1 MKKRV
6 ISWLLCL
13 ALCLSMLPMAALAE
27 DVQAPEGPAPSMNEP
42 QPEPRAKENETPA
55 PEPEK
60 KVQSELMTAEKLLM
74 PLASGE
80 TFSLSPIYVMQ
91 NSAEISDDITDT
103 GVLKQSVNVVIY
115 IYGLTKDQVASLL
128 PATVHGIKA
137 SVDGVEVSSG
147 GFYDET
153 AGGWR
158 HTWSF
163 TPTKNEYTIDF
174 SINYEG
180 TEQTAQR
187 TIKFESCKHPS
198 RNNAGKCSQ
207 CGATLVAEINSAT
220 YYASLS
226 EALDAA
232 QTIDDCT
239 ITLLD
244 DAGLSGDY
252 TVTKGKFT
260 IDLKTFSQGSG
271 TINVAGT
278 ADVTVKNESAG
289 QFEGNFCWSGAD
301 AKLTLAE
308 GSAYANLS
316 VAVTGKTVADLLPGG
331 CGYQV
336 SGNWVS
342 ESALSQTTIQN
353 VLVKKAPFT
362 VGDFSVNSSAYYINV
377 PFTISAS
384 VRSSSFPNGHIDFD
398 YCLYID
404 GIQKKTGNQNTYYQL
419 SMDCTLEDG
428 NQHTAKLVVSYNGYS
443 VTKTLMLQAVA
454 CPHTIIGQ
462 TTGQC
467 NVCKLQMAAYVLDK
481 GKYVQDRRYYKTF
494 KEALD
499 NVWIT
504 LGTTDCTLGIFEDT
518 TVSSAITKDLIFQ
531 KHTLTLCLNGKT
543 LECTGE
549 ALFRALKLWDLIIQ
563 GENGTLK
570 ANSSTGV
577 INASSG
583 ASLIIYGPI
592 TITNTNQN
600 GYGIYTQGSSG
611 DLANVEIHANKGNSV
626 GSLYV
631 NGGNVR
637 LNSGTAG
644 KVEVQ
649 GLNSLFYVAGGGNAA
664 VAGAVTVQGNG
675 RLATGYG
682 YNPVFE
688 DVVTI
693 KSDGWASLRQGEF
706 RKTLKLEPGT
716 YNKTLRGLLSNGADD
731 FYIGGVYQKDAK
743 EQTEISA
750 DGENYVTIGRGH
762 THDYDDNG
770 KCRYCDAEA
779 EAKLYF
785 EDNGVSKNEFG
796 SFTTMLAKAQDYENS
811 SLVLW
816 KDSMLYSDATVT
828 KGKFYISGGT
838 KRLQSNGTAALVIS
852 GGDVQITEI
861 TVDRLKVKDTGK
873 LTLNGGKYYAIDVTD
888 STYANYG
895 GILGAAKGY
904 KTASGWET
912 ASTIGADEKSFT
924 VTGTPKEVAFLPLRS
939 VTISLDGEMTVP
951 YGTSVKFTATVESNS
966 SSGIT
971 YKWFCDG
978 VEIPDETTNELTVTK
993 DIGSYEYR
1001 CDVTRDGY
1009 TLSSN
1014 TVQLTVQRIDLSSA
1028 ALSATIQTRAYDGT
1042 TSAKIEDGSSLTL
1055 GNMTVPASA
1064 YTLSAV
1070 FADRNVGADK
1080 DVTVTVTLTNTNY
1093 CFGYD
1098 ANKRPIME
1106 ETFETTGT
1114 ITKNTSHM
1122 EQTKTVDVYSGIA
1135 HTYTIDL
1142 DACLSNLQNL
1152 GFESYEITEKN
1163 IVVAKLIDAN
1173 QVVLE
1178 GHSLKIPVKAVV
1190 TAPDTEAAQFT
1201 ITVTC
1206 KNYSNVTIRVRVI
1219 TKDRLQVTASATPS
1233 KTELTYGKRLDTIA
1247 LSGTTDPTTIQGTF
1261 AWQTPDAI
1269 LDAGRHA
1276 DLVWKFIPA
1285 DYTYA
1290 EASGTAEIIVKQAK
1304 LTDPAPVTLTVYNGW
1319 AGTYEAALPELPTLE
1334 EGLRFGD
1341 SAVYGAPVVSADEYY
1356 SSGATLKMVGGKQ
1369 GVSIPILKNET
1380 TKEGQVGT
1388 ITVQYTSQNY
1398 EPVTLA
1404 INLVAKNRTA
1414 PTFIL
1419 TADHDT
1425 LSGGGKVTLTLE
1437 RGNLPDGA
1445 VVTVSGTDEAGNAV
1459 TLTDNG
1465 DGTYSA
1471 TLPNKTQ
1478 TYTFIAAYDGSQTIA
1493 PKTDFTTVKV
1503 QQRSSGGG
1511 EPAKPSF
1518 PVKISNS
1525 GDKKTAEIDLS
1536 GTKSGITDVTLPTD
1550 AVKKIVDSDVVSLT
1564 VKLPDVTVSFDDKA
1578 LAAVAEQ
1585 SSGADLSLSVNVGTA
1600 NNSNLTDAQKNAI
1613 TGARELSVIEVSLS
1627 SNGEKISN
1635 FNGGSVTIDVPF
1647 QWSMKGLLR
1656 AYYIDENG
1664 NKSAIDVT
1672 YKNGVAT
1679 LVLNHFSTYVVEAV
1693 DALSFTDVSAKA
1705 YHFDAVAWAVKN
1717 KITSGQSD
1725 TLFAPDASCT
1735 RAQMVTFLWR
1745 ANGSPEPTVTELP
1758 FTDVAADAYYAK
1770 AVLWAVENGITT
1782 GTSDT
1787 TFDPDGVVTRAE
1799 AVTFLWRS
1807 AGNPAA
1813 EGKLFADVE
1822 STKYYAEAVRWAVA
1836 NGVTKGVSDTSF
1848 APGSACTR
1856 AQIVTFLY
1864 RNCTNK

>member
-74 PLASGE
+74 PLSDETPSYVVGE
-80 TFSLSPIYVMQ
+80 IRTEQNNEVIGTEGILGELTRISITISNLTTQEIYDLVNTSKNATLLVNDKSVSLSIGG
-91 NSAEISDDITDT
+91 SDDSQY
-103 GVLKQSVNVVIY
+103 VY
-115 IYGLTKDQVASLL
+115 
-128 PATVHGIKA
+128 
-137 SVDGVEVSSG
+137 
-147 GFYDET
+147 YD
-153 AGGWR
+153 
-158 HTWSF
+158 F
-163 TPTKNEYTIDF
+163 TPNEESYTVVF
-174 SINYEG
+174 SITG
-180 TEQTAQR
+180 TDIEKKCTLSFKKCTHVNDDGR
-187 TIKFESCKHPS
+187 
-198 RNNAGKCSQ
+198 CSQ

-220 YYASLS
+220 YYETLT

-232 QTIDDCT
+232 QTEANSGCTVTLINNSSLATDYT
-239 ITLLD
+239 ITQ
-244 DAGLSGDY
+244 GN
-252 TVTKGKFT
+252 FT
-260 IDLKTFSQGSG
+260 IDLHKYEQGTG
-271 TINVAGT
+271 TIYVSGT

-289 QFEGNFCWSGAD
+289 QFEGNFCWSSAD

-308 GSAYANLS
+308 NSAYAKLS
-316 VAVTGKTVADLLPGG
+316 VTVDGKTVADLLPGG
-331 CGYQV
+331 CGYQAS

-342 ESALSQTTIQN
+342 ESELSKTTIQN

-362 VGDFSVNSSAYYINV
+362 VNYFSVNSSAYYINV

-398 YCLYID
+398 YYLYID
-404 GIQKKTGNQNTYYQL
+404 GIEKKTGNQNTHSQL
-419 SMDCTLEDG
+419 SMDDCTLEDG

-454 CPHTIIGQ
+454 CPHTTIGQ

-467 NVCKLQMAAYVLDK
+467 TVCNLQMAAYVLDK
-481 GKYVQDRRYYKTF
+481 GKYVQNRRYYKTF

-518 TVSSAITKDLIFQ
+518 TVSSAITRDLISQ
-531 KHTLTLCLNGKT
+531 RHTLTLCLNGKT

-583 ASLIIYGPI
+583 ASLTIYGPI

-611 DLANVEIHANKGNSV
+611 DLANVEIYADKGNSV

-631 NGGNVR
+631 NGGKVR
-637 LNSGTAG
+637 LNGGTAG
-644 KVEVQ
+644 KVKVQ
-649 GLNSLFYVAGGGNAA
+649 GSNSLFYVAGGGRAA
-664 VAGAVTVQGNG
+664 VSGTVTVQGNG
-675 RLATGYG
+675 KLETGDG
-682 YNPVFE
+682 HNPVFE
-688 DVVTI
+688 DDVTI

-706 RKTLKLEPGT
+706 RKTLKIEPGIK
-716 YNKTLRGLLSNGADD
+716 KTLRGLLYNGADD
-731 FYIGGVYQKDAK
+731 FYIGGVYQKNAK

-779 EAKLYF
+779 EAKLYH
-785 EDNGVSKNEFG
+785 EAGNYNDYEFG

-816 KDSMLYSDATVT
+816 KDAMLYSNATVT

-861 TVDRLKVKDTGK
+861 TVDRLKVTGEGK
-873 LTLNGGKYYAIDVTD
+873 LTLNGGKYYAIDVAG
-888 STYANYG
+888 STYENYG
-895 GILGAAKGY
+895 KLLATNRAFKHQSTWES
-904 KTASGWET
+904 KTSITG
-912 ASTIGADEKSFT
+912 KSFDVTSTNAPKSVEKPPFDSVAVTPTIWT
-924 VTGTPKEVAFLPLRS
+924 VDYGEP
-939 VTISLDGEMTVP
+939 VT
-951 YGTSVKFTATVESNS
+951 FTATVIRDDS
-966 SSGIT
+966 SRALSYQWYT
-971 YKWFCDG
+971 VASDG
-978 VEIPDETTNELTVTK
+978 TKTEIEGKTNATLTVNEAVGT
-993 DIGSYEYR
+993 YQYL
-1001 CDVTRDGY
+1001 CQVTCEDY

-1014 TVQLTVQRIDLSSA
+1014 TVQLTVQRIDLSDA
-1028 ALSATIQTRAYDGT
+1028 VLSATIQTRAYDGT

-1055 GNMTVPASA
+1055 GNLTVPASA

-1070 FADRNVGADK
+1070 FADKNARENK
-1080 DVTVTVTLTNTNY
+1080 NVTVTVTLTNPNY
-1093 CFGYD
+1093 CFGYKSD
-1098 ANKRPIME
+1098 GTPIME
-1106 ETFETTGT
+1106 KTFQTTGT
-1114 ITKNTSHM
+1114 ITQNTQFNLISKNENIYNSAAYTYEFDLDSYLTAIKDNLGTM
-1122 EQTKTVDVYSGIA
+1122 SYGTPEPNNSLQSGIGTPVLDG
-1135 HTYTIDL
+1135 HTL
-1142 DACLSNLQNL
+1142 
-1152 GFESYEITEKN
+1152 
-1163 IVVAKLIDAN
+1163 KL
-1173 QVVLE
+1173 
-1178 GHSLKIPVKAVV
+1178 PVKAIRWASETSLGRITIPVNSQNYANV
-1190 TAPDTEAAQFT
+1190 SIEICLKLVERTA
-1201 ITVTC
+1201 
-1206 KNYSNVTIRVRVI
+1206 
-1219 TKDRLQVTASATPS
+1219 VTASATPS
-1233 KTELTYGKRLDTIA
+1233 KTELTYGEKLDTIA
-1247 LSGTTDPTTIQGTF
+1247 LSGTTDPMIPGTF

-1290 EASGTAEIIVKQAK
+1290 EASGTAEITVKQAK
-1304 LTDPAPVTLTVYNGW
+1304 LTDPAPVTLTIYNGW
-1319 AGTYEAALPELPTLE
+1319 AGTYEAALPELPALA
-1334 EGLRFGD
+1334 EGLYFGKNT
-1341 SAVYGAPVVSADEYY
+1341 AYGEPDVSAGGYY
-1356 SSGATLKMVGGKQ
+1356 SSGAELKTVNGKQ

-1380 TKEGQVGT
+1380 AKEGKVGT

-1398 EPVTLA
+1398 KPVTLD
-1404 INLVAKNRTA
+1404 INLVAKNRTV

-1465 DGTYSA
+1465 NGTYSA

-1478 TYTFIAAYDGSQTIA
+1478 TYTFIAAYDGIQTIA

-1525 GDKKTAEIDLS
+1525 GDGVAKVD
-1536 GTKSGITDVTLPTD
+1536 KSYASAG
-1550 AVKKIVDSDVVSLT
+1550 
-1564 VKLPDVTVSFDDKA
+1564 DK
-1578 LAAVAEQ
+1578 
-1585 SSGADLSLSVNVGTA
+1585 
-1600 NNSNLTDAQKNAI
+1600 
-1613 TGARELSVIEVSLS
+1613 
-1627 SNGEKISN
+1627 
-1635 FNGGSVTIDVPF
+1635 VTITVTPGRNATVQHITVTDEDGERLKLTENRDGTYSFTMPNGAANVYARFSGSGLPFADVPSGS
-1647 QWSMKGLLR
+1647 WYYDDVAYVYDTGLMTGLTATTFGPNLSTTR
-1656 AYYIDENG
+1656 GMIVTILWRMENEPAAKHGCPFADVRRGSYYEQAIAWASENG
-1664 NKSAIDVT
+1664 IVT
-1672 YKNGVAT
+1672 G
-1679 LVLNHFSTYVVEAV
+1679 
-1693 DALSFTDVSAKA
+1693 
-1705 YHFDAVAWAVKN
+1705 FDAS
-1717 KITSGQSD
+1717 T
-1725 TLFAPDASCT
+1725 FAPDRAITREQLAAILFRFAAYRGMDAVTLRENLSSFQDQAAISAYAVSALNWAVGEGLMQGTGDKLEPTGNAT
-1735 RAQMVTFLWR
+1735 RAQ
-1745 ANGSPEPTVTELP
+1745 
-1758 FTDVAADAYYAK
+1758 VAAM
-1770 AVLWAVENGITT
+1770 LRR
-1782 GTSDT
+1782 
-1787 TFDPDGVVTRAE
+1787 FM
-1799 AVTFLWRS
+1799 
-1807 AGNPAA
+1807 
-1813 EGKLFADVE
+1813 
-1822 STKYYAEAVRWAVA
+1822 
-1836 NGVTKGVSDTSF
+1836 
-1848 APGSACTR
+1848 
-1856 AQIVTFLY
+1856 Q
-1864 RNCTNK
+1864 RNF

>member
-42 QPEPRAKENETPA
+42 QPEPRAKENETPT

-91 NSAEISDDITDT
+91 NSAEILDDITDT
-103 GVLKQSVNVVIY
+103 GVLNQSVNVVIY
-115 IYGLTKDQVASLL
+115 IYGLTRDQVASLL

-147 GFYDET
+147 GSYDET

-174 SINYEG
+174 SINYDG

-207 CGATLVAEINSAT
+207 CGAALVAEINSAT

-278 ADVTVKNESAG
+278 AYVTVKNKSAG
-289 QFEGNFCWSGAD
+289 QFEGNFCWSSAD

-308 GSAYANLS
+308 NSAYANLT
-316 VAVTGKTVADLLPGG
+316 VTAAGKTIADLLPVG

-342 ESALSQTTIQN
+342 ESELSQTTIQN
-353 VLVKKAPFT
+353 VLVKTAPFT
-362 VGDFSVNSSAYYINV
+362 VGDFIVNSSAYYINV

-404 GIQKKTGNQNTYYQL
+404 GIEKKTGNQNTRSQL
-419 SMDCTLEDG
+419 SMDDCTLEDG

-443 VTKTLMLQAVA
+443 VTKTLVLQAVA
-454 CPHTIIGQ
+454 CPHTTIGQ

-494 KEALD
+494 KDALD
-499 NVWIT
+499 NVWVT

-518 TVSSAITKDLIFQ
+518 TVSSAITKDLISQ
-531 KHTLTLCLNGKT
+531 RHTLTLCLNGKT
-543 LECTGE
+543 LECTGD
-549 ALFRALKLWDLIIQ
+549 ALFRALKLWNLIIQ

-583 ASLIIYGPI
+583 ASLTIYGPI

-611 DLANVEIHANKGNSV
+611 DLANVEIYADKGNSV
-626 GSLYV
+626 GGLYV

-644 KVEVQ
+644 KIEVR
-649 GLNSLFYVAGGGNAA
+649 GLNSLCYVAGGGNAA
-664 VAGAVTVQGNG
+664 VSGTVTAQENG
-675 RLATGYG
+675 KLETGDG

-688 DVVTI
+688 DDVTI

-706 RKTLKLEPGT
+706 RKTLKMEPGIK
-716 YNKTLRGLLSNGADD
+716 KTLRGLLYNGADD
-731 FYIGGVYQKDAK
+731 FYIGGVYQKNAK

-762 THDYDDNG
+762 THDYDDTG
-770 KCRYCDAEA
+770 KCKLCDAEA

-811 SLVLW
+811 NLVLW

-828 KGKFYISGGT
+828 KGKFYISGGPNR
-838 KRLQSNGTAALVIS
+838 RLQSNGVAALVIS

-888 STYANYG
+888 STYENYG
-895 GILGAAKGY
+895 KLLATNRAFKHQSTWES
-904 KTASGWET
+904 KTSITG
-912 ASTIGADEKSFT
+912 KSFDVTSTNAPKSVEKPPFDSVAVTPTIWT
-924 VTGTPKEVAFLPLRS
+924 VDYGKP
-939 VTISLDGEMTVP
+939 VTFI
-951 YGTSVKFTATVESNS
+951 AT
-966 SSGIT
+966 
-971 YKWFCDG
+971 
-978 VEIPDETTNELTVTK
+978 
-993 DIGSYEYR
+993 
-1001 CDVTRDGY
+1001 VTRDDSSKTLSYQWYTVAIDGTKTAIEGATGATLTVNEAVGSYRYKCEVTCEDY

-1014 TVQLTVQRIDLSSA
+1014 TVQLTVQRIDLSDA
-1028 ALSATIQTRAYDGT
+1028 VLSATIQTRAYDGT

-1055 GNMTVPASA
+1055 GNLTVPASA

-1070 FADRNVGADK
+1070 FADKNAGENK
-1080 DVTVTVTLTNTNY
+1080 NKNVTVTVKLTNTNY
-1093 CFGYD
+1093 CFGYKSD
-1098 ANKRPIME
+1098 GTLIME
-1106 ETFETTGT
+1106 KTFQTTGT
-1114 ITKNTSHM
+1114 ITKNTDSR
-1122 EQTKTVDVYSGIA
+1122 EPISVDENIYNSAA
-1135 HTYTIDL
+1135 HTYKFDL
-1142 DACLSNLQNL
+1142 DSYLTAIKDDLGTMSYGMPQPQSLQS
-1152 GFESYEITEKN
+1152 GIGTP
-1163 IVVAKLIDAN
+1163 
-1173 QVVLE
+1173 VLE
-1178 GHSLKIPVKAVV
+1178 GHTLKLPVSAIRWASETLLGRITIPVNSQNYANVSIEICLNLVERTAV
-1190 TAPDTEAAQFT
+1190 TAT
-1201 ITVTC
+1201 
-1206 KNYSNVTIRVRVI
+1206 
-1219 TKDRLQVTASATPS
+1219 ATPS
-1233 KTELTYGKRLDTIA
+1233 KTELTYGERLNTIT
-1247 LSGTTDPTTIQGTF
+1247 LSGTTDPTTQGTF
-1261 AWQTPDAI
+1261 AWRTPDAI
-1269 LDAGRHA
+1269 LDAGTYK
-1276 DLVWKFIPA
+1276 DLVWKFIPV

-1290 EASGTAEIIVKQAK
+1290 EASGTAAITVKQAR
-1304 LTDPAPVTLTVYNGW
+1304 LTDPAPVTLTIYNGW
-1319 AGTYEAALPELPTLE
+1319 AGTYEAALPDLPTLE

-1341 SAVYGAPVVSADEYY
+1341 SAAYGAPVVSASGYY

-1398 EPVTLA
+1398 EPVTLT

-1465 DGTYSA
+1465 NGTYSA

-1478 TYTFIAAYDGSQTIA
+1478 TYTFIAAYDGIQTIA

-1525 GDKKTAEIDLS
+1525 GDGVAKVDKSYANAGDKVTITVTPGRNATVQHITVTDEDGQRLKLTENRD
-1536 GTKSGITDVTLPTD
+1536 GTY
-1550 AVKKIVDSDVVSLT
+1550 
-1564 VKLPDVTVSFDDKA
+1564 SFTMP
-1578 LAAVAEQ
+1578 
-1585 SSGADLSLSVNVGTA
+1585 SGTA
-1600 NNSNLTDAQKNAI
+1600 NVYVRFSGSGLPFADVPSGSWYYDDVAYVYDTGLMTGLTVTAFGPNLSTTRGMI
-1613 TGARELSVIEVSLS
+1613 
-1627 SNGEKISN
+1627 
-1635 FNGGSVTIDVPF
+1635 VTILWRMENEPAAKHGCPFADVRRG
-1647 QWSMKGLLR
+1647 S
-1656 AYYIDENG
+1656 YYEQAIAWASENG
-1664 NKSAIDVT
+1664 IVT
-1672 YKNGVAT
+1672 G
-1679 LVLNHFSTYVVEAV
+1679 
-1693 DALSFTDVSAKA
+1693 
-1705 YHFDAVAWAVKN
+1705 FDAS
-1717 KITSGQSD
+1717 T
-1725 TLFAPDASCT
+1725 FAPDRAITREQLAAILFRFAAYRGMDAVTLRENLSSFQDQAAISAYAVSALNWAVGEGLMQGTGDKLEPTGSAT
-1735 RAQMVTFLWR
+1735 RAQ
-1745 ANGSPEPTVTELP
+1745 
-1758 FTDVAADAYYAK
+1758 VAAM
-1770 AVLWAVENGITT
+1770 LRR
-1782 GTSDT
+1782 
-1787 TFDPDGVVTRAE
+1787 FM
-1799 AVTFLWRS
+1799 
-1807 AGNPAA
+1807 
-1813 EGKLFADVE
+1813 
-1822 STKYYAEAVRWAVA
+1822 
-1836 NGVTKGVSDTSF
+1836 
-1848 APGSACTR
+1848 
-1856 AQIVTFLY
+1856 Q
-1864 RNCTNK
+1864 RNF

>member
-1 MKKRV
+1 M
-6 ISWLLCL
+6 
-13 ALCLSMLPMAALAE
+13 
-27 DVQAPEGPAPSMNEP
+27 
-42 QPEPRAKENETPA
+42 
-55 PEPEK
+55 
-60 KVQSELMTAEKLLM
+60 
-74 PLASGE
+74 
-80 TFSLSPIYVMQ
+80 
-91 NSAEISDDITDT
+91 
-103 GVLKQSVNVVIY
+103 
-115 IYGLTKDQVASLL
+115 
-128 PATVHGIKA
+128 
-137 SVDGVEVSSG
+137 
-147 GFYDET
+147 
-153 AGGWR
+153 
-158 HTWSF
+158 
-163 TPTKNEYTIDF
+163 
-174 SINYEG
+174 
-180 TEQTAQR
+180 
-187 TIKFESCKHPS
+187 
-198 RNNAGKCSQ
+198 
-207 CGATLVAEINSAT
+207 AEINSAT

-289 QFEGNFCWSGAD
+289 QFEGNFCWSSAD

-308 GSAYANLS
+308 GSAYADLS
-316 VAVTGKTVADLLPGG
+316 VTAAGKTIADLLPGD

-342 ESALSQTTIQN
+342 ESELSQTTVQN
-353 VLVKKAPFT
+353 ILVKKAPFT
-362 VGDFSVNSSAYYINV
+362 VGYFSVNSSAYYINV

-384 VRSSSFPNGHIDFD
+384 VRSSSFPNGDIDFN

-404 GIQKKTGNQNTYYQL
+404 DILKKTGNQNTRSQL
-419 SMDCTLEDG
+419 SMDDCTLEDG

-443 VTKTLMLQAVA
+443 VTKTLVLQAVA

-467 NVCKLQMAAYVLDK
+467 TVCNLQMAAYVLDK
-481 GKYVQDRRYYKTF
+481 GKYVQNRRYYKTF

-518 TVSSAITKDLIFQ
+518 TVSSAITRDLISQ
-531 KHTLTLCLNGKT
+531 RHTLTLCLNGKT

-583 ASLIIYGPI
+583 ASLTIYGPI

-611 DLANVEIHANKGNSV
+611 DLANVEIYADKGNSV

-631 NGGNVR
+631 NGGKVR
-637 LNSGTAG
+637 LNGGTAG
-644 KVEVQ
+644 KVKVQ
-649 GLNSLFYVAGGGNAA
+649 GLNSLFYVAGGGRAA
-664 VAGAVTVQGNG
+664 VSGTVTVQGNG
-675 RLATGYG
+675 KLETGDG
-682 YNPVFE
+682 HNPVFE
-688 DVVTI
+688 DDVTI

-706 RKTLKLEPGT
+706 RKTLKIEPGIK
-716 YNKTLRGLLSNGADD
+716 KTLRGLLYNGADD
-731 FYIGGVYQKDAK
+731 FYIGGVYQKNAK

-779 EAKLYF
+779 EAKLYH
-785 EDNGVSKNEFG
+785 EAGNYNDYEFG
-796 SFTTMLAKAQDYENS
+796 SFTTMLTKAQDYENS

-816 KDSMLYSDATVT
+816 KDAMLYSNATVT

-873 LTLNGGKYYAIDVTD
+873 LTLNGGKYYAIDVTG
-888 STYANYG
+888 STYENYG
-895 GILGAAKGY
+895 KLLATNRAFKHQTNWESKASITNKSFDVTSTNAPKSVEKPPFDSVAVTPTIWTVDYGKPVTFIATVTRDDSSKTLSYQWYTVAIDGT
-904 KTASGWET
+904 KTAIEGET
-912 ASTIGADEKSFT
+912 
-924 VTGTPKEVAFLPLRS
+924 
-939 VTISLDGEMTVP
+939 GETMTV
-951 YGTSVKFTATVESNS
+951 
-966 SSGIT
+966 
-971 YKWFCDG
+971 
-978 VEIPDETTNELTVTK
+978 NEA
-993 DIGSYEYR
+993 IGSYRYKCE
-1001 CDVTRDGY
+1001 VTCEDY

-1014 TVQLTVQRIDLSSA
+1014 TVQLTVQRIDLFDA
-1028 ALSATIQTRAYDGT
+1028 ALSATIARRAYDGT

-1055 GNMTVPASA
+1055 GNLTVPASA

-1070 FADRNVGADK
+1070 FADKNAGENK
-1080 DVTVTVTLTNTNY
+1080 KVTVTVTLTNHNY

-1098 ANKRPIME
+1098 ANKQPIME

-1114 ITKNTSHM
+1114 IKQDTTPKLISKDENIYNSAANTY
-1122 EQTKTVDVYSGIA
+1122 EF
-1135 HTYTIDL
+1135 DL
-1142 DACLSNLQNL
+1142 DSYLTAIKDDLGTMSYGMPEPHSLQN
-1152 GFESYEITEKN
+1152 GIGTP
-1163 IVVAKLIDAN
+1163 
-1173 QVVLE
+1173 VLE
-1178 GHSLKIPVKAVV
+1178 GHTLKLSVSAIRWASETSLGRITIPVNSQNYANVSIEICLKLVERTAV
-1190 TAPDTEAAQFT
+1190 TA
-1201 ITVTC
+1201 I
-1206 KNYSNVTIRVRVI
+1206 
-1219 TKDRLQVTASATPS
+1219 ATPS
-1233 KTELTYGKRLDTIA
+1233 KSELTYGERLNTIA
-1247 LSGTTDPTTIQGTF
+1247 LSGTTDPTIQGTF

-1269 LDAGRHA
+1269 LDVGTYTE
-1276 DLVWKFIPA
+1276 LGWKFTP
-1285 DYTYA
+1285 DNYTYA
-1290 EASGTAEIIVKQAK
+1290 EASGTAEITVKQDK
-1304 LTDPAPVTLTVYNGW
+1304 LTDPAPVTLTIYNGW
-1319 AGTYEAALPELPTLE
+1319 AATYEAALPALPALA
-1334 EGLRFGD
+1334 EGLRFGND
-1341 SAVYGAPVVSADEYY
+1341 AAAYGTPVVSADGYY

-1380 TKEGQVGT
+1380 TKEGKVGT

-1478 TYTFIAAYDGSQTIA
+1478 TYTFIAVYDESQTIA
-1493 PKTDFTTVKV
+1493 PKTDIATVKV
-1503 QQRSSGGG
+1503 QQRSSGG

-1525 GDKKTAEIDLS
+1525 GDGVAKVDKSYASAGNKVTITVTPGRNATVQRITVTDEDGERLKLTENRD
-1536 GTKSGITDVTLPTD
+1536 GTY
-1550 AVKKIVDSDVVSLT
+1550 
-1564 VKLPDVTVSFDDKA
+1564 SFTMP
-1578 LAAVAEQ
+1578 
-1585 SSGADLSLSVNVGTA
+1585 SGTA
-1600 NNSNLTDAQKNAI
+1600 NVYVRFSGSGLPFADVPSGSWYYDDVAYVYDTGLMTGLTATAFGPNLSTTRGMI
-1613 TGARELSVIEVSLS
+1613 
-1627 SNGEKISN
+1627 
-1635 FNGGSVTIDVPF
+1635 VTILWRMENEPAAKHGCPFADVRRG
-1647 QWSMKGLLR
+1647 S
-1656 AYYIDENG
+1656 YYEQAIAWASENG
-1664 NKSAIDVT
+1664 IVT
-1672 YKNGVAT
+1672 G
-1679 LVLNHFSTYVVEAV
+1679 
-1693 DALSFTDVSAKA
+1693 
-1705 YHFDAVAWAVKN
+1705 FDAS
-1717 KITSGQSD
+1717 T
-1725 TLFAPDASCT
+1725 FAPDRAITREQLAAILFRFAAYRGMDAVTLRENLSSFQDQAAISAYAVSALNWAVGEGLMQGTGDKLEPTGSAT
-1735 RAQMVTFLWR
+1735 RAQ
-1745 ANGSPEPTVTELP
+1745 
-1758 FTDVAADAYYAK
+1758 VAAM
-1770 AVLWAVENGITT
+1770 LQRFI
-1782 GTSDT
+1782 
-1787 TFDPDGVVTRAE
+1787 
-1799 AVTFLWRS
+1799 
-1807 AGNPAA
+1807 
-1813 EGKLFADVE
+1813 
-1822 STKYYAEAVRWAVA
+1822 
-1836 NGVTKGVSDTSF
+1836 
-1848 APGSACTR
+1848 
-1856 AQIVTFLY
+1856 Q
-1864 RNCTNK
+1864 RNF